1 MSTLQNL
8 YTFLG
13 LARIVCNDFLLSNR
27 VAVAKLREPVLSNEE
42 ASSRFWIVDKD
53 GLITKARS
61 VDVCIAIYHADVK
74 KP

>member
-1 MSTLQNL
+1 
-8 YTFLG
+8 
-13 LARIVCNDFLLSNR
+13 

-61 VDVCIAIYHADVK
+61 VYGCIPFHYTDVDKSQLAFIRVVSAVTCIH
-74 KP
+74 

>member
-1 MSTLQNL
+1 
-8 YTFLG
+8 
-13 LARIVCNDFLLSNR
+13 

-61 VDVCIAIYHADVK
+61 VNGCIAFHYTDVD
-74 KP
+74 KPQLAFIRVVSAVTCIH